1 MIIISDKKVGHP
13 KKKKITKKPP
23 EICPWDI
30 VVTEEEWKAWALNQ
44 LRREQ
49 ICLRKTA
56 VKTAAKKD
64 EIINLCKKDAFLIA
78 ACKSLGYIPEDY
90 PEFCRREGHE
100 ELFVQPEKKASE
112 MIIWDKSNLP
122 PDNPIDE
129 GYSIFVYVTN
139 ESNCSYVARYN
150 HSKEQW
156 ENREKKMCRNIL
168 TWNITNP
175 NDNNKDG
182 E

>member
-1 MIIISDKKVGHP
+1 MASKNVGHP
-13 KKKKITKKPP
+13 KRKKKVKGAP
-23 EICPWDI
+23 EISPWDI
-30 VVTEEEWKAWALNQ
+30 VVTEAEWKAWALNS
-44 LRREQ
+44 LRRET
-49 ICLRKTA
+49 IVLRKTA

-78 ACKSLGYIPEDY
+78 ALKSLHYIPEDY
-90 PEFCRREGHE
+90 PEFCRREGYEH
-100 ELFVQPEKKASE
+100 LFVQPEKKASE
-112 MIIWDKSNLP
+112 TIIWDKSNLP

-150 HSKEQW
+150 YSKEQW

-168 TWNITNP
+168 AWNITNP
-175 NDNNKDG
+175 NDNKKDG
-182 E
+182 K

>member
-1 MIIISDKKVGHP
+1 MSNKKVGHP
-13 KKKKITKKPP
+13 KKKKVVKKPP

-30 VVTEEEWKAWALNQ
+30 LVTEEEWKAWALNS

-49 ICLRKTA
+49 IILRKTA

-90 PEFCRREGHE
+90 PEFCKREGHE

-112 MIIWDKSNLP
+112 TIIWDKSNLP
-122 PDNPIDE
+122 PNNPVFPNK
-129 GYSIFVYVTN
+129 SVYVIVEN
-139 ESNCSYVARYN
+139 EAKARFVACYN
-150 HSKEQW
+150 YEKEQW
-156 ENREKKMCRNIL
+156 ENREGKKCNQIL
-168 TWNITNP
+168 TFYPLNSNQ
-175 NDNNKDG
+175 

>member
-1 MIIISDKKVGHP
+1 MASKNVGHP
-13 KKKKITKKPP
+13 KRKKKVKGAP

-30 VVTEEEWKAWALNQ
+30 LVTEEEWKAWALNS

-49 ICLRKTA
+49 IILRKTA

-90 PEFCRREGHE
+90 PEFCKREGHE

-112 MIIWDKSNLP
+112 TIVWDKNNLP
-122 PDNPIDE
+122 PDNPVFPNK
-129 GYSIFVYVTN
+129 SVYVIVEN
-139 ESNCSYVARYN
+139 ESKAKFVACYN
-150 HSKEQW
+150 YEKEQW
-156 ENREKKMCRNIL
+156 ENREGKRCNQIL
-168 TWNITNP
+168 TFYPLNSNQ
-175 NDNNKDG
+175 

>member
-1 MIIISDKKVGHP
+1 MIVISNKKVGHP
-13 KKKKITKKPP
+13 KKKKVVKKPP

-30 VVTEEEWKAWALNQ
+30 LVTEEEWKAWALNS

-49 ICLRKTA
+49 IILRKTA

-64 EIINLCKKDAFLIA
+64 EIVNLCKKDAFLIA

-90 PEFCRREGHE
+90 PEFCKREGHE

-112 MIIWDKSNLP
+112 TIIWDKSNLP
-122 PDNPIDE
+122 PDNPVFPNK
-129 GYSIFVYVTN
+129 SVYVLIEN
-139 ESNCSYVARYN
+139 EAKAKFVGCYN
-150 HSKEQW
+150 YEKEQW
-156 ENREKKMCRNIL
+156 ENREGKACRNIIAHYPL
-168 TWNITNP
+168 NSNQ
-175 NDNNKDG
+175 

>member
-1 MIIISDKKVGHP
+1 MSNKKVGHP
-13 KKKKITKKPP
+13 KKKKVVKKPP

-30 VVTEEEWKAWALNQ
+30 LVTEEEWKAWALNS

-49 ICLRKTA
+49 IILRKTA

-90 PEFCRREGHE
+90 PEFCKREGHE

-112 MIIWDKSNLP
+112 TIIWDKSNLP
-122 PDNPIDE
+122 PDNPVFPNK
-129 GYSIFVYVTN
+129 SVYVLIEN
-139 ESNCSYVARYN
+139 EAKARFVGCYN
-150 HSKEQW
+150 YKKEQW
-156 ENREKKMCRNIL
+156 ENREGKACRNIIAHYPL
-168 TWNITNP
+168 NSIQ
-175 NDNNKDG
+175 